1 MWTNILKNQLLNK
14 KSMNRRV
21 FLKSSF
27 LTIAV
32 LIFSKG
38 ELFAKVTPLDTL
50 VLLQEDLFPLSKKLD
65 SNSASYILKTVLN
78 HSKINDENKQFI
90 RNGVKWLNEEC
101 VEMYG
106 KTYIKLSYEQR
117 EKVLKTISQVNWGE
131 SFIYTMLKYIM
142 ESVLGDPIY
151 DINTKQQGWAW
162 LNHETGYPR
171 PKKAF
176 L

>member
-1 MWTNILKNQLLNK
+1 
-14 KSMNRRV
+14 MNRRI
-21 FLKSSF
+21 FLKNSF
-27 LTIAV
+27 LTLSLLVFA
-32 LIFSKG
+32 KG
-38 ELFAKVTPLDTL
+38 KLFATVTPLQTI
-50 VLLQEDLFPLSKKLD
+50 VLLQEDLFPLSKQAD
-65 SNSASYILKTVLN
+65 SNSASYMLKILHHTKV
-78 HSKINDENKQFI
+78 SQDSKQFI
-90 RNGVKWLNEEC
+90 RNGVKWLNEEA
-101 VEMYG
+101 VSLYG
-106 KTYIKLSYEQR
+106 NTYTKLLHEQR
-117 EKVLKTISQVNWGE
+117 QALLKTISQARWGD